1 GDIGLFKIIN
11 ETGIA
16 AGIRRIEAVTGEAAL
31 RWVRELQMH
40 LERVAGRLKVL
51 PDKVDDKLDQLQQ
64 QIHQQEKEL
73 QLLKAKLAS
82 AGGAD
87 LSTQVQEIHGVKV
100 LAAQMEGV
108 DIKTLRDTVDQLKSK
123 LTTAAIVLGSVVEN
137 KVVLIAGVTKNT
149 VNCIKAGDLVNFVAK
164 QVGGQG
170 GGRPDLAQAGGKDPS
185 KLDAALKAVPDWVAS
200 RLISG

>member
-1 GDIGLFKIIN
+1 GDFSVELCGGTHVDRTGDIGLFKIIN

-31 RWVRELQMH
+31 RWIRELQMH

-123 LTTAAIVLGSVVEN
+123 LTTAAIVLGSV
-137 KVVLIAGVTKNT
+137 
-149 VNCIKAGDLVNFVAK
+149 
-164 QVGGQG
+164 
-170 GGRPDLAQAGGKDPS
+170 
-185 KLDAALKAVPDWVAS
+185 
-200 RLISG
+200 